1 MQTSVNDLL
10 ETPVD
15 FRERV
20 LVQLKDAYEYL
31 GTQAGKKKAL
41 LDYCE
46 TTAPTVLDLINGKT
60 RKLNMILAMKI
71 FEFED
76 ICRNEQN
83 ALMLS
88 EIEKRENRKAANRMA
103 YQQSRADN
111 ETYIENSIE
120 FHEDAQILQA
130 L

>member
-1 MQTSVNDLL
+1 MQLL
-10 ETPVD
+10 ENQIVA
-15 FRERV
+15 
-20 LVQLKDAYEYL
+20 LVS
-31 GTQAGKKKAL
+31 G
-41 LDYCE
+41 E